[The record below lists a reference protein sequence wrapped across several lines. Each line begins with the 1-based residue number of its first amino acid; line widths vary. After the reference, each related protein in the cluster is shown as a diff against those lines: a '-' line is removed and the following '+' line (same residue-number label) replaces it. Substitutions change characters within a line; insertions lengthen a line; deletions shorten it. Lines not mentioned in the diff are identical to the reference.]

1 MLLSFKGKM
10 GIAVKGLYY
19 KPEDFLALFFTV
31 GKPIDCPYWKSSFV
45 QGLVF
50 LVMGIDT
57 ISGSC
62 ACNGQASAGR
72 TTVS

>member
-19 KPEDFLALFFTV
+19 KPEVFWHCFLLLENRLIAHIGKAAL
-31 GKPIDCPYWKSSFV
+31 YRA
-45 QGLVF
+45 VF
-50 LVMGIDT
+50 LVMGKDT

>member
-1 MLLSFKGKM
+1 M
-10 GIAVKGLYY
+10 
-19 KPEDFLALFFTV
+19 
-31 GKPIDCPYWKSSFV
+31 PILEKQLCT
-45 QGLVF
+45 GAVF
-50 LVMGIDT
+50 LVMGKDT